1 LLLRYELI
9 VTCAERMSGWDVILD
24 PHPDST
30 SWWDERISN
39 TAYGGKMRRW
49 CEPSV
54 LRDGHCAHG

>member
-1 LLLRYELI
+1 
-9 VTCAERMSGWDVILD
+9 MSGWDVILD

-54 LRDGHCAHG
+54 LRDGHCAHGWALAALSA